1 MSMANNLE
9 AHQQFLDVWQRAL
22 DSPRGIQV
30 NCENPVDYRAR
41 LYNAR
46 TAERRHNKKV
56 YPADH
61 VLHGKSYYD
70 GLVVR
75 LVRDVKAIR
84 IIKHDAPIIEEITE
98 L

>member
-1 MSMANNLE
+1 MANNLE
-9 AHQQFLDVWQRAL
+9 AHQQYLDVLQRAL
-22 DSPRGIQV
+22 DSQRGIAV
-30 NCENPVDYRAR
+30 KTDNPIDYRAR

-46 TAERRHNKKV
+46 TAERKHNKKV

-70 GLVVR
+70 GLIVRIPKGQGVVHI
-75 LVRDVKAIR
+75 VRS
-84 IIKHDAPIIEEITE
+84 DAPAVEEIKE